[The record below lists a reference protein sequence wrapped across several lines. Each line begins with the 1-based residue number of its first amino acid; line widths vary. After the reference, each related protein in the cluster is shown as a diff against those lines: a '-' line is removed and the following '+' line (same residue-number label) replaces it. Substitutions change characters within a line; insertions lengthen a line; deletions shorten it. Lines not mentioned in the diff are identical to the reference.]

1 MAKEYTNIDYTQ
13 ICVCANLRKKTRV
26 VTQIYD
32 KLLQPTNLKITQ
44 YSMLANI
51 DHQKAVS
58 ISKLGEILLLD
69 QTTVTRNVNLLKQS
83 GYVAITR
90 DQQDARTKILSLT
103 DAGIEKLHEAA
114 PIWREIQERIIN
126 DIGLEKYTEFY
137 ETLRHI
143 QKIIKSYN
151 Y

>member
-1 MAKEYTNIDYTQ
+1 MDKEYMNIDYTQ

-26 VTQIYD
+26 VTQMYD

-51 DHQKAVS
+51 DHQQAVS

-69 QTTVTRNVNLLKQS
+69 QTTITRNVNLLKQS

-90 DQQDARTKILSLT
+90 DKQDARTKILSLT
-103 DAGIEKLHEAA
+103 DVGIAKLKEAT
-114 PIWREIQERIIN
+114 PIWHEIQE
-126 DIGLEKYTEFY
+126 K
-137 ETLRHI
+137 
-143 QKIIKSYN
+143 N